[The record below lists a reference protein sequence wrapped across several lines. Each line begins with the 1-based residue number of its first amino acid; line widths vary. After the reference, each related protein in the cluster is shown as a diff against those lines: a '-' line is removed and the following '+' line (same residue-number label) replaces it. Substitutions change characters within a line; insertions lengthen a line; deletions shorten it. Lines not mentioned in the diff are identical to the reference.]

1 MSEKIK
7 SEDIFEGEIFQ
18 VLVDG
23 AKVAT
28 EKVAE
33 LNAELV
39 KTGLSFKK
47 ELKSSKP
54 ESVKDIEALIASVK
68 KLNAEVDKQIKLN
81 TQQAKLDQQLEK
93 IAQEQEKVNQQKL
106 KSLQEQEKLAQ
117 QSSKTKQQNIKL
129 TRDETKEEE
138 RLTKELEKKKKVEKD
153 LADAY
158 KQLTINTRDLK
169 NESKRLGAEMLELEK
184 QGKKNSAEYYK
195 LSRQYKE
202 TTKSAIEGDKALK
215 KLDSTVGDNF
225 RNVGNYQKAIGGLKN
240 ALMQL
245 GLAFGVFDGIRW
257 LFETQ
262 VKLDS
267 LSLALKNVS
276 GSASEYSRNFAFL
289 STMSKKYGQDLLV
302 LIDTYKNFIASSE
315 SSNISL
321 VGRKR
326 IYESVIKAGSALAL
340 SNQDVEGALRAVSQ
354 MFSKGTVA
362 SEELRQQLG
371 ERLPG
376 AFKMMA
382 KSMGVTEIE
391 LNKMLKN
398 GEVLADDVLPAF
410 ARELDVA
417 FGKNA
422 EEKLKTVSGAF
433 NNLKTN
439 ITLYFDKLQKG
450 FNANKSFAFV
460 LNGIA
465 NNIGTLINTFGN
477 LFRVFLLYKGSVI
490 LLTFLEQKRNKGLL
504 ETIANIFGLT
514 TATEGAEKSTSKLGK
529 AMKGLGGALQ
539 ALSIAVIA
547 ELSYYLYKSL
557 SGVISIEDRIDRLN
571 KQTEIGLKK
580 TNTFIDNMY
589 DKSNKAMVENMRLF
603 KAGEITKEEYRK
615 REKQSSADNLQSLQ
629 TYYVNLK
636 DRQKELLADRAKLKP
651 DLMSKRLYIGGE
663 ETQKIASKYGIKA
676 DTFDFGRLRTDKVY
690 NQLTASLQATYEQEK
705 ILNTEILETGKRLKS
720 NKKVVEET
728 NKTYAQQ
735 DKKIIEINTEYK
747 TTTDYLS
754 RHLELM
760 IDIAQFRAD
769 SEVIKAQEEYN
780 KALENQ
786 QKILERT
793 GEYGFGS
800 IYYASQEEQK
810 AMIIAEQNQYDAKK
824 LKRDIDYKEKYK
836 DLQDNLDKEKE
847 ANIKNAEEIE
857 TLIALKRKN
866 AQAVSNN
873 KSSSASAK
881 QTAKDNLRWANEQ
894 ENKLAVDKLAIEQN
908 YQNAKRKIEEEAK
921 KEKRDL
927 DEEEKNDLEKL
938 RLKKEEI
945 IRKSEEKISK
955 DQSDLEKE
963 RAEMRL
969 EVIKNTAESVNNLI
983 QKSLEHYIDLAERR
997 IDILDKRMDRMSTQ
1011 ADFLREKAVSG
1022 NIQAQESLA
1031 QLDVQQMEAD
1041 KQRINEQK
1049 SIQKLQIAMTIF
1061 QAYSNNIQS
1070 AKVTENPFTKTFTEI
1085 TALGQLAQAISN
1097 GMPAYFDGTEDTGSN
1112 GQGVDGKGGFHAVLH
1127 PNERVI
1133 PKALNSKIGDL
1144 SNLEIAKLAEDFHRG
1159 EVMRKGDGA
1168 MQLNVGSWSTDAIVS
1183 KLESLENTIK
1193 NKPESN
1199 IELGEIVGGVMH
1211 IMETKKTGNTKVR
1224 NISRFS

>member
-7 SEDIFEGEIFQ
+7 SSDIFEGEIFQ

-54 ESVKDIEALIASVK
+54 ESIKDIEALIASVK

-81 TQQAKLDQQLEK
+81 
-93 IAQEQEKVNQQKL
+93 IEQEKLAQHTAKA
-106 KSLQEQEKLAQ
+106 LQEQEKLAQ
-117 QSSKTKQQNIKL
+117 QNAKTKIQNIKL
-129 TRDETKEEE
+129 ASEEAKEEE
-138 RLTKELEKKKKVEKD
+138 RLNKTLEKKLKTQKD
-153 LADAY
+153 LDDAY
-158 KQLTINTRDLK
+158 KKLSANTRDLK

-184 QGKKNSAEYYK
+184 QGKKNSVEYYK
-195 LSRQYKE
+195 LSKQYKE

-240 ALMQL
+240 ALTQL

-267 LSLALKNVS
+267 LNLALKNVS

-450 FNANKSFAFV
+450 FNANRSFAFV

-477 LFRVFLLYKGSVI
+477 LLRIFLLYKGSVI

-504 ETIANIFGLT
+504 ESIANTFGLT
-514 TATEGAEKSTSKLGK
+514 TATESSEKATTKLGK
-529 AMKGLGGALQ
+529 AMKGLGGALR

-557 SGVISIEDRIDRLN
+557 SGVISIEDRIDRLS
-571 KQTEIGLKK
+571 KQTEIGMKK
-580 TNTFIDNMY
+580 TNEFIDNLY
-589 DKSNKAMVENMRLF
+589 DKSNKAMVENMKLF

-615 REKQSSADNLQSLQ
+615 REKASNAENLKSLQ
-629 TYYVNLK
+629 NYYVNLK

-651 DLMSKRLYIGGE
+651 DLMSKSLFIGGE
-663 ETQKIASKYGIKA
+663 ATQEIGAKYDIKA
-676 DTFDFGRLRTDKVY
+676 DTFDLGRLRTDKVY

-705 ILNTEILETGKRLKS
+705 ILNAEILETQKRLKG
-720 NKKVVEET
+720 NKKVVEDT
-728 NKTYAQQ
+728 TKTYAEQ
-735 DKKIIEINTEYK
+735 DKRIRGINTEYK
-747 TTTDYLS
+747 TTTEYLS

-760 IDIAQFRAD
+760 IDISQFRAD
-769 SEVIKAQEEYN
+769 EEAIKAQEEYN
-780 KALENQ
+780 KALEEQ
-786 QKILERT
+786 QKILENT
-793 GEYGFGS
+793 GDYGIS
-800 IYYASQEEQK
+800 SMYYANKKEQEALLMSERNQFDARKLRRETEYAQK
-810 AMIIAEQNQYDAKK
+810 YDDLKQNLEDERKAK
-824 LKRDIDYKEKYK
+824 LKD
-836 DLQDNLDKEKE
+836 
-847 ANIKNAEEIE
+847 AEEVE

-866 AQAVSNN
+866 ADAVLNT
-873 KSSSASAK
+873 KDSSASAK

-894 ENKLAVDKLAIEQN
+894 ENKLAVDKIAIERN
-908 YQNAKRKIEEEAK
+908 YQDAIRKIELEAK
-921 KEKRDL
+921 KEKKELNEEEANELEKLKSKQEKIIRDSEAKIAK
-927 DEEEKNDLEKL
+927 DEEELNK
-938 RLKKEEI
+938 
-945 IRKSEEKISK
+945 RK
-955 DQSDLEKE
+955 
-963 RAEMRL
+963 AEMRL
-969 EVIKNTAESVNNLI
+969 ELIKQTAESVNNLI
-983 QKSLEHYIDLAERR
+983 QKSLEHYINLAERR
-997 IDILDKRMDRMSTQ
+997 IDLLDKRMERMSTQ
-1011 ADFLREKAVSG
+1011 ADFLREKAVAG

-1031 QLDVQQMEAD
+1031 EID
-1041 KQRINEQK
+1041 KQQIEGEKQKLKEQK
-1049 SIQKLQIAMTIF
+1049 SIQKLQIAMTVL
-1061 QAYSNNIQS
+1061 QAYSNNIQN
-1070 AKVTENPFTKTFTEI
+1070 AKLGQNPFTKTFTDI
-1085 TALGQLAQAISN
+1085 TLLNQLINTVSN
-1097 GMPAYFDGTEDTGSN
+1097 NMPAYFDGTEDTGTN
-1112 GQGVDGKGGFHAVLH
+1112 GKGVDGKGGFHAILH

-1159 EVMRKGDGA
+1159 EVMRKGEGA
-1168 MQLNVGSWSTDAIVS
+1168 MQLNVNSWGADIIVS
-1183 KLESLENTIK
+1183 KLESLEQTIK
-1193 NKPESN
+1193 NKPEN
-1199 IELGEIVGGVMH
+1199 QVEVAEILNGVMH
-1211 IMETKKTGNTKVR
+1211 IVETKKSGNTKVR